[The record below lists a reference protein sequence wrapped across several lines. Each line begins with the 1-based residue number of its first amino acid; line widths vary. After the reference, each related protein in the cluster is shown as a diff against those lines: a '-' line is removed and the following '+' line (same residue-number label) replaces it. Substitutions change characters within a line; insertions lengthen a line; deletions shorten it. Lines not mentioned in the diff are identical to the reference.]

1 MKRSESDKLLDIS
14 IVDQFKKQTNQRNIN
29 QKLERK
35 IYSILRTDRK
45 IEKQYRHLKSTR
57 NHQSLHPIHQTPNYP
72 PCLISPQY
80 QNPKEDAQRLENVV
94 YNHDPRKRCT
104 TSGCRINQD
113 YVHRFN
119 RARERKIMRRPLTL
133 NE

>member
-14 IVDQFKKQTNQRNIN
+14 IVDQFKKQTNQANIN

-57 NHQSLHPIHQTPNYP
+57 NHQSLHPIHQTPNYSSLP
-72 PCLISPQY
+72 YISSIPE
-80 QNPKEDAQRLENVV
+80 PERRRTTT
-94 YNHDPRKRCT
+94 RKR
-104 TSGCRINQD
+104 R
-113 YVHRFN
+113 V
-119 RARERKIMRRPLTL
+119 
-133 NE
+133 